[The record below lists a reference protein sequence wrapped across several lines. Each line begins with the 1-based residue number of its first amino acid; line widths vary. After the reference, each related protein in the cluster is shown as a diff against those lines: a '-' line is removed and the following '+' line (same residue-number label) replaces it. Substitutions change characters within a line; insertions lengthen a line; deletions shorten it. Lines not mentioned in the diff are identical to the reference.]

1 MEHPLNLKCV
11 DQSFAPL
18 GIEILHRE
26 KTVTNLFSSI
36 RTTLAVILISIFASI
51 PLCAQSV
58 SGPKTSAKTPVAVKK
73 GTIPIPDIP
82 YTKFVLPNGL
92 TVLVHED
99 HKAPIV
105 AVNTWY
111 HVGSKN
117 EKPGKTG
124 FAHLFEHLM
133 FSGSEN
139 FNFTYVNAMER
150 IGATNLN
157 GTTNNDRTNYFENV
171 PTSMLDYVLFA
182 ESDRMGH
189 LLPVLDQKKLDL
201 QRGVVQNEKRQDE
214 NQPYGVTEQL
224 LTENTY
230 PAGHPYS
237 WTVIGS
243 MKDLDGASLADVQE
257 WFKTYYGPNNV
268 TLVIAGDITPQ
279 AAREKVEKYYGGI
292 PPGPPIARQEV
303 WIAKRTGTHRGWV
316 QDRVPQ
322 ARGYRVWNV
331 PQYGSAD
338 EALLDLAAEVL
349 GHGKTS
355 RLYKRLVYKDHIAT
369 SATADDDTNEIAGQF
384 DFTLT
389 AKPGGDL
396 SVVEKEADEELQKFL
411 RDGPNEEELQ
421 LAKTQIFGRY
431 ARIMERIGGFG
442 GKSDILARCQT
453 FTGDPACY
461 KTYLK
466 RVQAATPATVKKAA
480 VEWLSDGDYILDVDP
495 FPTDLKA
502 GEPIDRSKTPALG
515 SAEALNLPPMQQAT
529 LSNGLKI
536 VLAGRHTAPVVN
548 FSLLVRGGYSSD
560 PSSAPGTCSF
570 AQRMLEEGTPT
581 RDSLQIGEQLES
593 LSANFNATAN
603 LDYSNVSLNAL
614 KLNMDQA
621 LDIYADLILH
631 PTFPQKE
638 FERLQ
643 KERLAAIQREKA
655 SPNAMVLRVLPTL
668 LYGKGHPYDESFVGT
683 GTAASVSK
691 MTRED
696 LAKFHETWFRPN
708 NAMLLIVGDTTL
720 AEITPKLE
728 KLFATWKA
736 GDVPAIEVT
745 KVAEPQKDV
754 VYVMD
759 RPGSGQS
766 IIVAAQLAPPYNSPD
781 QIPLELVNDVFGG
794 NFSSRINMNL
804 REDKHWSYGVQSVV
818 VRARNERPFLSF
830 SPVQTDKTK
839 EAMAELVAEY
849 KNIVGDKPITEG
861 ELKDEQSN
869 ATLALP
875 GSFETVQQLSGAYGN
890 ILQYN
895 LPEDYYNGYTQK
907 VLAVTPEQANE
918 IARKYILPGHLVWLV
933 VGDMS
938 KVEAGIRELNI
949 GEVCKIDADG
959 NPVK

>member
-1 MEHPLNLKCV
+1 VNYL
-11 DQSFAPL
+11 S
-18 GIEILHRE
+18 
-26 KTVTNLFSSI
+26 SSI
-36 RTTLAVILISIFASI
+36 RTTLAAILMAIAASI
-51 PLCAQSV
+51 PLYPQSA
-58 SGPKTSAKTPVAVKK
+58 SAPKTPAKTPVAAKK
-73 GTIPIPDIP
+73 PAIPIPDIP

-105 AVNTWY
+105 AVNSWY

-117 EKPGKTG
+117 EKLGKTG

-133 FSGSEN
+133 FSGSQN
-139 FNFTYVNAMER
+139 FNFTYINQMER

-201 QRGVVQNEKRQDE
+201 QRGVVQNEKRQGE

-230 PAGHPYS
+230 PVGHPYS

-243 MKDLDGASLADVQE
+243 MKDLDAASLDDVQE

-268 TLVIAGDITPQ
+268 TLVLAGDITPQ
-279 AAREKVEKYYGGI
+279 VAREKVEKYYGGI

-322 ARGYRVWNV
+322 ARSYRVWNV
-331 PQYGSAD
+331 PQFGSAD

-349 GHGKTS
+349 GQGKTS
-355 RLYKRLVYKDHIAT
+355 RLYKRLVYKDQIAT
-369 SATADDDTNEIAGQF
+369 SGTADDDTNEIAGQF

-396 SVVEKEADEELQKFL
+396 SQVEKEADEELQRFL
-411 RDGPNEEELQ
+411 KDGPSEAELQ

-461 KTYLK
+461 KTYLQ

-480 VEWLSDGDYILDVDP
+480 VEWLSDGDYILDVEP
-495 FPTDLKA
+495 FPSDLKA
-502 GEPIDRSKTPALG
+502 GEPMDRSKAPALG
-515 SAEALNLPPMQQAT
+515 SAEPLNLPPMERAT
-529 LSNGLKI
+529 LSNGLKV
-536 VLAGRHTAPVVN
+536 VLAERHSAPVVN
-548 FSLLVRGGYSSD
+548 FSLLVGGGYSSD
-560 PSSAPGTCSF
+560 PANAPGTCSF
-570 AQRMLEEGTPT
+570 SQRMLEEGTPT

-593 LSANFNATAN
+593 LSANFTATAN

-621 LDIYADLILH
+621 LDIYADLIIH
-631 PTFPQKE
+631 PAFPQKE
-638 FERLQ
+638 FDRLQ
-643 KERLAAIQREKA
+643 KERLATIQREKV

-683 GTAASVSK
+683 GTSASLRA

-696 LAKFHETWFRPN
+696 LAKFHETWFKPN
-708 NAMLLIVGDTTL
+708 NATLLIVGDTTM
-720 AEITPKLE
+720 AEITAKLE
-728 KLFATWKA
+728 KLFANWKP
-736 GDVPAIEVT
+736 GDVPAIDVP
-745 KVAEPQKDV
+745 KVPEPQRDA
-754 VYVMD
+754 VYLMD

-766 IIVAAQLAPPYNSPD
+766 IIVAAQLAPPFNSPD
-781 QIPLELVNDVFGG
+781 QIPLELVNDIFGG

-804 REDKHWSYGVQSVV
+804 REDKHWSYGVQSVAI
-818 VRARNERPFLSF
+818 RARNERPFLSF

-839 EAMAELVAEY
+839 EAMAELIAEY
-849 KNIVGDKPITEG
+849 KGIVGDKPITEA

-869 ATLALP
+869 STLALP
-875 GSFETVQQLSGAYGN
+875 GGFETVQQLSGAYGN
-890 ILQYN
+890 ILQYD
-895 LPEDYYNGYTQK
+895 LPENYYNTYTAK
-907 VLAVTPEQANE
+907 VMGVTPAEADE
-918 IARKYILPGHLVWLV
+918 VAKKYILPGHLVWLV

-949 GEVCKIDADG
+949 GEVHKIDADG